1 MERHER
7 LDEWVNR
14 RMQVAMVP
22 SEWPDAA
29 AGWTRV
35 GNRIAQRPIRMW
47 QWAGAVAALC
57 VAVLALPAPRALAQR
72 LWDQVVLGRIQVL
85 VTDYE
90 SHGAAVS
97 VFTPEPPHGF
107 QIDRVSSLEDATR
120 AAGFSPRLPAIIFP
134 ASAQYQ
140 VIHEIPA
147 TLKLRTPAMRYLLAQ
162 AGGSASDV
170 PDSWN
175 GVTLDIRLGPIVIAD
190 FEGTLLLQSRAARL
204 TTPANFDLALFY
216 RVAFQSM
223 GMSEQ
228 DAWSLSSDMG
238 FSPAMLMFMPK
249 EDRHLLREFNTPR
262 GTGMMIADVFG
273 KGTIAALW
281 SGSDRLY
288 ALYGKIDE
296 DLVAR
301 VASALE

>member
-1 MERHER
+1 MERHEHV
-7 LDEWVNR
+7 EAWVNHQ
-14 RMQVAMVP
+14 MNVAAVS

-29 AGWTRV
+29 MGWSRV
-35 GNRIAQRPIRMW
+35 GDRIARRPIRLW
-47 QWAGAVAALC
+47 QWAGAAAALC

-85 VTDYE
+85 ITDYE
-90 SHGAAVS
+90 THGAAVDLFSPEAHEFQLS
-97 VFTPEPPHGF
+97 V
-107 QIDRVSSLEDATR
+107 VASLEEATR

-134 ASAQYQ
+134 ASPQYH
-140 VIHEIPA
+140 VLDAIPA
-147 TLKLRTPAMRYLLAQ
+147 TLKLRTPAMRYLLTQ

-175 GVTLDIRLGPIVIAD
+175 GVTLDLRLGPIVMAD
-190 FEGTLLLQSRAARL
+190 YEGTLLLQSRPARL

-216 RVAFQSM
+216 RIAFQSM
-223 GMSEQ
+223 GMSEH
-228 DAWSLSSDMG
+228 DAWALSSDMG
-238 FSPAMLMFMPK
+238 FSPALLMFMPK
-249 EDRHLLREFNTPR
+249 EDRNLLRQFNTPR
-262 GTGMMIADVFG
+262 GTGMMIAEVFG

-296 DLVAR
+296 DLVTR
-301 VASALE
+301 VANSLD